1 MSVANMPEPCSV
13 VHGQT
18 KWCLAYARIYA
29 QPLDSALDTQERAV
43 MVQVSAD
50 WRERQLVLRLTLEGE
65 RLLVLGLTLE
75 GGQTS
80 CSH

>member
-1 MSVANMPEPCSV
+1 MTEPYWV

-18 KWCLAYARIYA
+18 KWCLAYARMFA
-29 QPLDSALDTQERAV
+29 QPLDSALDTWGIAV
-43 MVQVSAD
+43 MAQVSAD
-50 WRERQLVLRLTLEGE
+50 WRQRQLVLGLTLEGE
-65 RLLVLGLTLE
+65 HLLVLGLTLE

>member
-1 MSVANMPEPCSV
+1 M
-13 VHGQT
+13 
-18 KWCLAYARIYA
+18 AR
-29 QPLDSALDTQERAV
+29 
-43 MVQVSAD
+43 VSAN
-50 WRERQLVLRLTLEGE
+50 WQGRQLVLGLTLEGE

>member
-1 MSVANMPEPCSV
+1 M
-13 VHGQT
+13 
-18 KWCLAYARIYA
+18 AR
-29 QPLDSALDTQERAV
+29 
-43 MVQVSAD
+43 VSD
-50 WRERQLVLRLTLEGE
+50 NWRERQLVLGLTLEGE